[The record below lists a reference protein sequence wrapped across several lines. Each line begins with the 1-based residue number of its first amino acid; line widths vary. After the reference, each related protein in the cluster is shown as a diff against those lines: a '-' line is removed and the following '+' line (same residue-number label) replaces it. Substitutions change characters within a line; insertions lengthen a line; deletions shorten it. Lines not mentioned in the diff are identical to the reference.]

1 MITVT
6 APIWLWSGG
15 KGSWHF
21 LTVPP
26 NRRSKSACIS
36 KTEPRRGF
44 GSVRVAATINGV
56 TWRTSIFPQKSGGY
70 ILPIKAEVRRQASIA
85 AGDVIRC
92 RSTSSNSDS
101 LALGE
106 QLFTRSAMEGSRHE
120 KGVAD
125 CRPSGDFRDA
135 AAVSPD
141 QSERNQKNAAAVL
154 AAYPPEALAR
164 GEQGVVGFRI
174 ALDAR
179 GRMKSCVVTA
189 SSGYPLLDRA
199 TCDLM
204 VTTPFRRAATEGNKR
219 GSVHNGALLW
229 QPPTKVAVAPPR
241 VRTHPRRARG
251 GSVDLRARC
260 QNRFNARRT
269 SVCLTAAD
277 WGRARYYARRELLR
291 MTIEGGAG

>member
-1 MITVT
+1 MKKASLIAGLAAISGT
-6 APIWLWSGG
+6 AG
-15 KGSWHF
+15 
-21 LTVPP
+21 
-26 NRRSKSACIS
+26 
-36 KTEPRRGF
+36 
-44 GSVRVAATINGV
+44 AA
-56 TWRTSIFPQKSGGY
+56 
-70 ILPIKAEVRRQASIA
+70 
-85 AGDVIRC
+85 
-92 RSTSSNSDS
+92 
-101 LALGE
+101 
-106 QLFTRSAMEGSRHE
+106 
-120 KGVAD
+120 
-125 CRPSGDFRDA
+125 
-135 AAVSPD
+135 SPD

-189 SSGYPLLDRA
+189 RSGYPLQDRA

-204 VTTPFRRAATEGNKR
+204 VTTPFQRAATEGNKR

-241 VRTHPRRARG
+241 VERTRAELEADR
-251 GSVDLRARC
+251 LICERAAKTDS
-260 QNRFNARRT
+260 NARRT